1 MDPEQIILDN
11 NDFDDGSDYGEYE
24 FMQDQDAL
32 SLNAPLDAI
41 LDPTTTPISCQSS
54 PIEDSLALSANLEEQ
69 PAASSVGIRAAT
81 VEASTIR
88 TVASSSASQ
97 QQQQQQQRPT
107 QKLTIKTIILGS
119 PAVVTTASGGGGH
132 GSSSSS
138 SSSSSPSS
146 SSPSSSVPSPAS
158 SIGVRYGLGG
168 GKPSAAALRRGPGRP
183 KKDFIPLLKMSSG
196 SGGSSSSF
204 ASGGT
209 TTTTTAATTATMVK
223 VSGGAGIAATAASGT
238 TSASVGVGGSSPSSE
253 SKIVKRKAELAVIS
267 LNDST
272 TNPSAAMANARSPPS
287 STLAAPLSSPPG
299 VTGGFG
305 SLLSS
310 PNDDGGTLGG
320 GTANSSVASTPT
332 AEIDADPALLMP
344 APDEMPYFPEKYP
357 GKVCI
362 LCNLGERSQLG
373 QGEML
378 RIEMTLAADQIASA
392 LSQDEKA
399 VASGLGIADPSG
411 ALGDIFG
418 DKSPKASGLGPP
430 QFGGSKRQ
438 KGSNKCKNPI
448 ANAEYTDELEKI
460 GHLEVIDS
468 SISDGGYFYIHRSC
482 ALWSYG
488 VGRDPV
494 SGTLSNLEVV
504 VVQSLSR
511 RCHFCAHYGASLSC
525 KMSCPKWYHFPCV
538 AASGGFQVIQT
549 YNIFCKE
556 HLGQV
561 PLVCAEDINCRQCS
575 ALGDVGNLVMC
586 SICGDHY
593 HGTCVGL
600 AQLPGVRTGWQCN
613 SCKKCQICRVP
624 DSSEGRSVACE
635 LCDKIYHA
643 SCLRPIMTSIPKL
656 GWKCRCCRVCSDCG
670 ARTPGAGAS
679 SRWHSHYTVCDSC
692 YQQRNKGFSCPIC
705 HRAYRAAAHRE
716 MVKCSVCYKFVHST
730 CDPDADLSTY
740 HSRKEA
746 NPEYEY
752 LCAPCKTVLHNG
764 RLAAALRRSS
774 GSVDDDSMSLSQDSL
789 NDDAMEV
796 DSCGAGSEA
805 GRDSI
810 RERFERSGTSDV
822 GLGKGKPYVASKI
835 AKKRLGLTLSGVLG
849 NNRPKGIGKGFQ
861 KKNRLAD
868 ITRKRGSKAKMR
880 GIFGVPGLGLQ
891 RPTADLVAT
900 TKSSEEEPGGENRL
914 VLCSA
919 KDKFVL
925 TQDICVM
932 CGAIG
937 TDQEGCLIACTQC
950 GQCYHP
956 YCTNVK
962 VTKVILQKGWRCL
975 DCTICEG
982 CGQRNDEARL
992 ILCDDCDISY
1002 HIYCMD
1008 PPLEHVPQGTWKC
1021 KWCAMCLKCG
1031 TNSPG
1036 YNCSWMNSYTECGPC
1051 ASQSNCPSCN
1061 EGYAD
1066 GELIIQCH
1074 QCERWLHSAC
1084 DQIKNEAEAERC
1096 AEEGYNCLLCRPG
1109 DQPPPHLVP
1118 KRRFPS
1124 VTIAPIPPVPTPKSA
1139 SKLEER
1145 IVPLALEGNHYL
1157 DGVCLSE
1164 HGLHQIKALQAEFG
1178 KRGKRKPKLP
1188 AEPPPAPGKDAA
1200 ILAAIESVVAGS
1212 SHDNSL
1218 EGLEPLDPKEEAEIY
1233 KDGMVWNDPTPP
1245 EGFALFTTESGTV
1258 VLRKKRQRNLQK
1270 LGIGGFFVR
1279 NRGVRTKDG
1288 KDDEDLV
1295 DGALD
1300 EDGATGGATKPKKKP
1315 IRRKPKSKLIEIYPN
1330 ILQDAFFGRSLLSAS
1345 MPTFDF
1351 VASDDDVK
1359 SDVSDDKTVKLSAE
1373 ELKLFEAVKTKEEE
1387 INNQMSNEQSAGVLA
1402 VPSTAGQLVK
1412 NQPIAGQPTKQ
1423 QGGGRRTPSAAAQ
1436 VHPSTTEGGNVAS
1449 STVATNMSSNG
1460 AANVVAGCASSGS
1473 AAPGSA
1479 TSVGGPTKM
1488 EEDDNS
1494 DTEALK
1500 DVLGLPTDFNE
1511 EEFVSQIMNDDEL
1524 TKNSSAFDDLTTGTE
1539 LGESLAK
1546 ASKDELDILSPHF
1559 DLANFGQMDSK
1570 VVEEIFKTVLTDE
1583 SQESQ
1588 ESMLAGSMTP
1598 YTSNTSTPSHS
1609 TDVTKKAVNTRY
1621 IAPGA
1626 VQPMMQQSSQQQ
1638 PLQEHPTH
1646 LHNPSQQPQL
1656 QVQQQQAQQH
1666 RQLPAGMVLTQSV
1679 QSAGM
1684 TGQQVMLNEQAH
1696 AAATGGSMGM
1706 QPNPSPQMTNA
1717 MGGMAPTHIPQSVHG
1732 QSNIMVSS
1740 SIPPDVNQ
1748 QQQHMNRGAMMGGYQ
1763 DPSQCQ
1769 SPVTVTSQPPMQ
1781 QSGQWQN
1788 QNIPLVAGAGPI
1800 DTSPGTL
1807 ARTTTLPP
1815 GTAAASATGEMVG
1828 TLDETNMKSAQKL
1841 SEKMR
1846 KDEMLGDMA
1855 TISSVL
1861 YCNMRH
1867 PELKTEFPNWNER
1880 WKQISKRW
1888 RLLSNEDKQPFL
1900 QHARDNRS
1908 ASKMKKTQQVPQL
1921 SPKDG
1926 NSNSSGMMNIVG
1938 PSSASSPSCSSS
1950 SNISGSLTTE
1960 TGSIA
1965 IRDSNTTPSSS
1976 NDTNTNAS
1984 IDSVN
1989 GDGSKPHI
1997 SNTHTTTRSE
2007 TLKNTTI
2014 TTTAAAATTSSSTDR
2029 NTGNASA
2036 SISEASQRR
2045 TLLNPLLSISD
2056 NATSNL
2062 IVRPPSASAVDQQPS
2077 QVDSPQASSV
2087 PAGTGTGGTKAN
2099 LVVAANIANTFINLS
2114 SLTAMGQTASP
2125 AATVPQTTIP
2135 VTQRQPPYQQPGTD
2149 HPHHHAPGSVN
2160 VLVNQSIPPTHV
2172 MKTLAIGNGR
2182 ANIFVPNVIASNV
2195 SSPHFTVHH
2204 HHHHQFGPR
2213 NGPAPNVTVNPN
2225 GNFNTNS
2232 SAVLRPGY
2240 AHIRPTFLPQSFNIL
2255 GNTVAAATTAGGGSG
2270 GAIQSPILAA
2280 SLQTINKIAAQQQ
2293 SLQTQQQQQQQQPQH
2308 SRPANVNKIINVG
2321 PDGSQK
2327 ILITT
2332 AGHQLLGHQ
2341 SPQQLGSPQRPRTPS
2356 VLNTGVTPSVTMM
2369 NLNDQQI
2376 RVLTPCE
2383 IMRTLPSLDGV
2394 GTYEMMVPAAGKSV
2408 SAPQSPHFTVL
2419 SSTMPGGVEAKH
2431 DTTGNQ
2437 TSATKN
2443 ASSLTKPDG
2452 GSSDTVALNGSNV
2465 GSPNS
2470 GVDGGTTN
2478 GCLPNIYPFDGY
2490 DS

>member
-1 MDPEQIILDN
+1 
-11 NDFDDGSDYGEYE
+11 
-24 FMQDQDAL
+24 
-32 SLNAPLDAI
+32 AI
-41 LDPTTTPISCQSS
+41 LDPTTAPVSCESS
-54 PIEDSLALSANLEEQ
+54 PIEDSLA
-69 PAASSVGIRAAT
+69 I
-81 VEASTIR
+81 
-88 TVASSSASQ
+88 SASLDGQSVAAVGGGHRATAEVGPSATITGGRAVAPSPAQ
-97 QQQQQQQRPT
+97 QQQQQHRPT
-107 QKLTIKTIILGS
+107 AQKLTIKTVILGS
-119 PAVVTTASGGGGH
+119 PATVSTVTGGG
-132 GSSSSS
+132 SSTSS

-146 SSPSSSVPSPAS
+146 SSPSSSVPSPAP
-158 SIGVRYGLGG
+158 SIGVRFGLGG

-183 KKDFIPLLKMSSG
+183 KKDFIPLLKMSASASTPSAG
-196 SGGSSSSF
+196 ASGSSSF
-204 ASGGT
+204 GASAST
-209 TTTTTAATTATMVK
+209 TTTTTTMVK
-223 VSGGAGIAATAASGT
+223 LGG
-238 TSASVGVGGSSPSSE
+238 ASVGGGGSSPSSE
-253 SKIVKRKAELAVIS
+253 HKIVKRYKNTNVVRGGIPKRKVELAAIA
-267 LNDST
+267 LHDST
-272 TNPSAAMANARSPPS
+272 ASAMAAMANARSPPAGTS
-287 STLAAPLSSPPG
+287 STLAAPLSSP
-299 VTGGFG
+299 TGGFG

-310 PNDDGGTLGG
+310 PTDDGGQLGG
-320 GTANSSVASTPT
+320 GGPSTANSSVASTPT
-332 AEIDADPALLMP
+332 AEVDADPALLMP

-392 LSQDEKA
+392 LSQDEK
-399 VASGLGIADPSG
+399 GFPG
-411 ALGDIFG
+411 AEPAAGDSFG

-448 ANAEYTDELEKI
+448 ANPEYTDELEKI

-488 VGRDPV
+488 VGRDLA

-511 RCHFCAHYGASLSC
+511 RCHFCAHFGASLSC

-549 YNIFCKE
+549 YSIFCKE

-561 PLVCAEDINCRQCS
+561 PLVCTEDINCRQCS

-586 SICGDHY
+586 SLCGDHY

-624 DSSEGRSVACE
+624 DASEGRSVACE

-705 HRAYRAAAHRE
+705 FRAYRAAAHRE

-730 CDPDADLSTY
+730 CDPDADLSAY
-740 HSRKEA
+740 HGRKEA
-746 NPEYEY
+746 NPDYEY
-752 LCAPCKTVLHNG
+752 LCNPCKTAIHNG
-764 RLAAALRRSS
+764 RMAAAQRRSS

-796 DSCGAGSEA
+796 DGCAIGGEA
-805 GRDSI
+805 GRDAI
-810 RERFERSGTSDV
+810 RERLERSGSSDV

-835 AKKRLGLTLSGVLG
+835 AKKRLGLSLSGALG
-849 NNRPKGIGKGFQ
+849 GLNRPKGIGKGFQ
-861 KKNRLAD
+861 KKTRLAD

-900 TKSSEEEPGGENRL
+900 MKANEDEPGGENRL

-1021 KWCAMCLKCG
+1021 KWCAICLKCG

-1036 YNCSWMNSYTECGPC
+1036 FNCSWMNSYTECGPC

-1061 EGYAD
+1061 EGYAE

-1074 QCERWLHSAC
+1074 QCERWLHCAC
-1084 DQIKNEAEAERC
+1084 DQIKSEAEADRC
-1096 AEEGYNCLLCRPG
+1096 AEEGYNCLICRPP

-1118 KRRFPS
+1118 KRKSVPS
-1124 VTIAPIPPVPTPKSA
+1124 VTIATIIPPVPTPKSTP
-1139 SKLEER
+1139 KLEEK
-1145 IVPLALEGNHYL
+1145 IMPLALEGNHYL

-1188 AEPPPAPGKDAA
+1188 VEPPPAPGKDAA

-1218 EGLEPLDPKEEAEIY
+1218 EDMRLEPLDPKEEAEIY

-1288 KDDEDLV
+1288 KEEEDMV
-1295 DGALD
+1295 DGGLD
-1300 EDGATGGATKPKKKP
+1300 EAGGAEAAGGTKPKKKP

-1345 MPTFDF
+1345 MPSFDA
-1351 VASDDDVK
+1351 VPSDDDVK

-1387 INNQMSNEQSAGVLA
+1387 INSQSKEQSGAG
-1402 VPSTAGQLVK
+1402 PSHPPK
-1412 NQPIAGQPTKQ
+1412 NQPTVGQPSKA
-1423 QGGGRRTPSAAAQ
+1423 GRRTPSAAAQ
-1436 VHPSTTEGGNVAS
+1436 AQLPVTGDNGSATPSTGAS
-1449 STVATNMSSNG
+1449 SMSSNG
-1460 AANVVAGCASSGS
+1460 AVNVAAGGSGSSASGAASTVAG
-1473 AAPGSA
+1473 AP
-1479 TSVGGPTKM
+1479 VGAPSKM

-1511 EEFVSQIMNDDEL
+1511 DEFVSQIIGDDEL
-1524 TKNSSAFDDLTTGTE
+1524 TKNSTAFDDLATGTE
-1539 LGESLAK
+1539 LGDSLAK
-1546 ASKDELDILSPHF
+1546 SSKDELVDILSPHF
-1559 DLANFGQMDSK
+1559 DMANFNQMDNK
-1570 VVEEIFKTVLTDE
+1570 MVEDLFKTVLTDE

-1588 ESMLAGSMTP
+1588 ESMLAGTMTP
-1598 YTSNTSTPSHS
+1598 YTSNTSTPSHT
-1609 TDVTKKAVNTRY
+1609 TD
-1621 IAPGA
+1621 
-1626 VQPMMQQSSQQQ
+1626 
-1638 PLQEHPTH
+1638 
-1646 LHNPSQQPQL
+1646 
-1656 QVQQQQAQQH
+1656 
-1666 RQLPAGMVLTQSV
+1666 
-1679 QSAGM
+1679 
-1684 TGQQVMLNEQAH
+1684 VMLNEQQAQ
-1696 AAATGGSMGM
+1696 AAASGMVM
-1706 QPNPSPQMTNA
+1706 QPNPGPQMTNT
-1717 MGGMAPTHIPQSVHG
+1717 MSDPT
-1732 QSNIMVSS
+1732 
-1740 SIPPDVNQ
+1740 
-1748 QQQHMNRGAMMGGYQ
+1748 
-1763 DPSQCQ
+1763 QCQ
-1769 SPVTVTSQPPMQ
+1769 SPVTGTSQPQMQ
-1781 QSGQWQN
+1781 QAGQWQN
-1788 QNIPLVAGAGPI
+1788 QNVQLVPGAPSMDASTGPLVRGIVAPSG
-1800 DTSPGTL
+1800 
-1807 ARTTTLPP
+1807 
-1815 GTAAASATGEMVG
+1815 GTAAGVGEMVGG

-1867 PELKTEFPNWNER
+1867 PELKAEYPNWNER

-1908 ASKMKKTQQVPQL
+1908 ASKMKKTQQVF
-1921 SPKDG
+1921 
-1926 NSNSSGMMNIVG
+1926 
-1938 PSSASSPSCSSS
+1938 
-1950 SNISGSLTTE
+1950 
-1960 TGSIA
+1960 
-1965 IRDSNTTPSSS
+1965 
-1976 NDTNTNAS
+1976 
-1984 IDSVN
+1984 
-1989 GDGSKPHI
+1989 
-1997 SNTHTTTRSE
+1997 
-2007 TLKNTTI
+2007 
-2014 TTTAAAATTSSSTDR
+2014 TAR
-2029 NTGNASA
+2029 
-2036 SISEASQRR
+2036 
-2045 TLLNPLLSISD
+2045 
-2056 NATSNL
+2056 
-2062 IVRPPSASAVDQQPS
+2062 
-2077 QVDSPQASSV
+2077 
-2087 PAGTGTGGTKAN
+2087 
-2099 LVVAANIANTFINLS
+2099 
-2114 SLTAMGQTASP
+2114 
-2125 AATVPQTTIP
+2125 
-2135 VTQRQPPYQQPGTD
+2135 
-2149 HPHHHAPGSVN
+2149 
-2160 VLVNQSIPPTHV
+2160 
-2172 MKTLAIGNGR
+2172 
-2182 ANIFVPNVIASNV
+2182 
-2195 SSPHFTVHH
+2195 
-2204 HHHHQFGPR
+2204 
-2213 NGPAPNVTVNPN
+2213 
-2225 GNFNTNS
+2225 
-2232 SAVLRPGY
+2232 
-2240 AHIRPTFLPQSFNIL
+2240 
-2255 GNTVAAATTAGGGSG
+2255 
-2270 GAIQSPILAA
+2270 AA
-2280 SLQTINKIAAQQQ
+2280 SWIHFLF
-2293 SLQTQQQQQQQQPQH
+2293 
-2308 SRPANVNKIINVG
+2308 
-2321 PDGSQK
+2321 
-2327 ILITT
+2327 
-2332 AGHQLLGHQ
+2332 
-2341 SPQQLGSPQRPRTPS
+2341 PS
-2356 VLNTGVTPSVTMM
+2356 
-2369 NLNDQQI
+2369 
-2376 RVLTPCE
+2376 
-2383 IMRTLPSLDGV
+2383 
-2394 GTYEMMVPAAGKSV
+2394 
-2408 SAPQSPHFTVL
+2408 FVL
-2419 SSTMPGGVEAKH
+2419 SF
-2431 DTTGNQ
+2431 
-2437 TSATKN
+2437 
-2443 ASSLTKPDG
+2443 
-2452 GSSDTVALNGSNV
+2452 
-2465 GSPNS
+2465 
-2470 GVDGGTTN
+2470 
-2478 GCLPNIYPFDGY
+2478 PFFC
-2490 DS
+2490 S